1 MQERYLPVIQLAVHL
16 ENGQCV
22 FFSEETAQDMA
33 VADPPTSTFTAFFYL
48 CRSDPFTSTLF
59 HIDVPRFYTWKNKS
73 WKRRNRGT
81 RQEEDEMFEAAVIG
95 RMYTV
100 SPRQG
105 EWFFFLRFLLHH
117 GQVPRS
123 KYGDVEAG
131 QFAEHLLDLGSEN
144 FPVCKEPDS
153 IFVGN
158 FGSCVTTQELIDAI
172 FPNFVNNL
180 SDQFWSF

>member
-1 MQERYLPVIQLAVHL
+1 MQEHYLPVIQLAVHL

-22 FFSEETAQDMA
+22 FFSEETAQDKA
-33 VADPPTSTFTAFFYL
+33 VADPPTSTFTAFFFYL

-105 EWFFFLRFLLHH
+105 EWFFF
-117 GQVPRS
+117 
-123 KYGDVEAG
+123 
-131 QFAEHLLDLGSEN
+131 
-144 FPVCKEPDS
+144 
-153 IFVGN
+153 
-158 FGSCVTTQELIDAI
+158 
-172 FPNFVNNL
+172 
-180 SDQFWSF
+180 